1 MSFLTRTLLA
11 AAASSFVASAALAQ
25 PFDLQGGGNGP
36 DKVLSAQLGIKGPK
50 TNVCPNEATVMGWVE
65 TNYAGPVQI
74 MIARK
79 GQGVGAPVVIQAKA
93 APGGRYMATYS
104 KKVTIHAPID
114 AEYRLLVGGGSGI
127 VSNWVPLKASC
138 SIGLPGFDIA
148 PGG

>member
-1 MSFLTRTLLA
+1 
-11 AAASSFVASAALAQ
+11 
-25 PFDLQGGGNGP
+25 
-36 DKVLSAQLGIKGPK
+36 
-50 TNVCPNEATVMGWVE
+50 MGWVE

-93 APGGRYMATYS
+93 APGGRYMATYT
-104 KKVTIHAPID
+104 KKVPILAPVD
-114 AEYRLLVGGGSGI
+114 AEYRLLVGGGAGI

-138 SIGLPGFDIA
+138 SMGLPGFDIA

>member
-1 MSFLTRTLLA
+1 MSMLTRTVIAL
-11 AAASSFVASAALAQ
+11 AASSFVATAALAQ

-50 TNVCPNEATVMGWVE
+50 TNACPNEATVMGWVE

-79 GQGVGAPVVIQAKA
+79 GQCVGAPVVIQAKA

-104 KKVTIHAPID
+104 KKITIHAPID
-114 AEYRLLVGGGSGI
+114 AEYRLLVGGGAGV
-127 VSNWVPLKASC
+127 VSNWVPLKANC